1 MEIQHGPD
9 QRFAGRWLYWL
20 EWLEQ
25 WGYMT
30 AGLSF
35 LFVGMMIF
43 VYGWSTFFASL
54 QEQPIRASLVL
65 TNDLLFVIILL
76 ELFRTVVNFLKSR
89 VITLEP
95 FLYVGVIA
103 GTRRIL
109 TGGMQLI
116 NFEEMPE
123 QLFHRYLWDVGLNVI
138 VVFVLVV
145 GIFLLQ
151 TKQHAV
157 Q

>member
-1 MEIQHGPD
+1 M
-9 QRFAGRWLYWL
+9 

-25 WGYMT
+25 WGYAT
-30 AGLSF
+30 AGMSF
-35 LFVGMMIF
+35 LFVGMINF
-43 VYGWSTFFASL
+43 VYGWSTFFASMR
-54 QEQPIRASLVL
+54 EQPLRASLVL

-95 FLYVGVIA
+95 FLYVGIIA

-116 NFEEMPE
+116 HFEEMPE
-123 QLFHRYLWDVGLNVI
+123 QLFQRYMWDVGLNVT

-151 TKQHAV
+151 LKQHAV
-157 Q
+157 S